1 MTANF
6 EKTLKEIA
14 RQQERLDQ
22 KKLSA
27 RQEAL
32 QTVRAIIDMFQ
43 FKASEI
49 GFDSA
54 KRADVAQVKPAA
66 IKLNKLKSKSARK
79 VEPKY
84 CAPDGKLWTGR
95 GKQPKSIREALEA
108 GFTLEDMLIEK
119 KPAEPVS
126 EPVAG

>member
-32 QTVRAIIDMFQ
+32 Q
-43 FKASEI
+43 
-49 GFDSA
+49 
-54 KRADVAQVKPAA
+54 
-66 IKLNKLKSKSARK
+66 
-79 VEPKY
+79 
-84 CAPDGKLWTGR
+84 DGSGHH
-95 GKQPKSIREALEA
+95 
-108 GFTLEDMLIEK
+108 
-119 KPAEPVS
+119 
-126 EPVAG
+126 

>member
-1 MTANF
+1 MTRKSSAPD
-6 EKTLKEIA
+6 
-14 RQQERLDQ
+14 RRLC
-22 KKLSA
+22 K
-27 RQEAL
+27 
-32 QTVRAIIDMFQ
+32 TVRAIIDMFQ

-66 IKLNKLKSKSARK
+66 IKLNKLKSKPARK